1 MSHTMILS
9 QLDKQLLYRIV
20 SLVVKETGIRAKQ
33 GLLRYTVEDIRRQ
46 LNFGGDFT
54 YGFGD
59 FFKLVFMRAGTR
71 RNREASGK
79 FDTLFCLSVELDNA
93 NALKKED
100 KLYGLRKKIA
110 EEAQAKLEKY
120 LKETGLVQRQE
131 GARSASGNQVTR

>member
-1 MSHTMILS
+1 MSQTMILS

-59 FFKLVFMRAGTR
+59 FFKLVFTRAGTR
-71 RNREASGK
+71 RNREDSGK
-79 FDTLFCLSVELDNA
+79 FDMLFCLSVELDNA
-93 NALKKED
+93 NALKKDD
-100 KLYGLRKKIA
+100 KLYDLRKKIA
-110 EEAQAKLEKY
+110 KRPK
-120 LKETGLVQRQE
+120 
-131 GARSASGNQVTR
+131 RSWRKP